1 MSASLPDAASVL
13 MVRDARKARQLQQRV
28 AERQARGQ
36 PHGRDLEQLE
46 AHLAVAAERAVVR
59 AALIPAVT
67 YPEEL
72 PVAQRREDILAAL
85 KAHQVV
91 IICGETG
98 SGKTTQLPKLCME
111 AGSARRGLIG
121 HTQPRRIA
129 ARTVA
134 ARIAEELQQPL
145 GTSVGFKVRF
155 TDRTSKDTLVKL
167 MTDGVLLAELRD
179 DPDLTA
185 YDTLIIDEAH
195 ERSLN
200 IDFLLGVLQRLR
212 HRRPDLR
219 LVITSATIETGR
231 FAEFFADANGKP
243 APVLEVSGRAWPV
256 ETRYRPLATDDDDDL
271 DPGVTAGVLRAVDEI
286 RSEPGEVGRGD
297 ILVFLPGE
305 REIRDTA
312 EALEGAVAG
321 RMEVMPLYSRLSW
334 EDQQKVFRRGGR
346 QRVVLATNVAETSL
360 TVPGI
365 RSVID
370 VGTARISRYSTRAKI
385 QRLPVEPVSQ
395 ASANQRRGRCGRV
408 GPGLCVRLYAEEDF
422 NLRTPFTAPE
432 VLRTN
437 LASVILQMETLRLGA
452 PQDFPFIDPPD
463 TRQIND
469 GYRLLQELEAVDDDR
484 AVTPLGR
491 QLARLPVDP
500 RLGRMLVEAK
510 RRAALREVLVLA
522 AVLSMQDPRER
533 PQDAQAAADA
543 KHAQFADPDSDF
555 VALLKIWGAYQEERA
570 ARSRSALRRWCRD
583 QFLSAVRMREWEEL
597 HAQLSTIAAEMD
609 WAPNAQ
615 NASYEALHRS
625 LLSGLLGNIGLK
637 AEPGRGA
644 PGTEGKA
651 RDRQEKGLYDG
662 ARGLRFLVAPGT
674 PVRNRAPRWLVAG
687 NIVETQR
694 VYARLVAGV
703 DPAWIEQAAHHLVKR
718 SHGDPQWDETR
729 GQASVAETVSLYGL
743 LLSAGRRVNFA
754 TVDPA
759 GAREFFA
766 REALVHGRS
775 RLTLP
780 FLAAN
785 RATRAKLQEEE
796 AKLRRQV
803 VVKDETEEAELYLER
818 LPQDAHSAMAFSTWW
833 KKAVDSERA
842 AFTFSAA
849 DLRRAGAPRADE
861 EHFPARVVLGGN
873 ALPVR
878 YVFDPDRADDGATVT
893 VPQPLVTRIAVGE
906 VLGAIPG
913 WRVELVT
920 EWIRALPKALRRQLV
935 PAPDVAQA
943 CVVACEATL
952 ARSPRFGN
960 GNATSV
966 AAAAPAFVELVA
978 KFLTERAGESITA
991 AMLERLEV
999 ALHLQLNLR
1008 VVDASGRQVTEGR
1021 ELEEL
1026 RRLARRAGGTA
1037 APVVDVVWQR
1047 SGVRAWDFPRIP
1059 ERLEVERQGVRIAL
1073 FPAIAD
1079 RGEAVDL
1086 TLEDDAATAARV
1098 TRQGVARLAALALG
1112 PVHRTLEKE
1121 FAADRELMLL
1131 HQMLGPAKG
1140 FAKDLADR
1148 VVARALYGGH
1158 GAGLASE
1165 GEVPATREAFEAAVV
1180 RARPVLYAV
1189 KEKITTRMR
1198 DLLNATAIAR
1208 RELAALPE
1216 GLDAVLVED
1225 VRAGLQR
1232 EVFLGFVAATPDPWL
1247 DLLPKYVK
1255 TTARRAAKLRGAQGR
1270 VLEAQFEMR
1279 DLWRRFQALLA
1290 ASTAA
1295 GYPTQALDELRWTL
1309 EEYALSVFA
1318 QDLKA
1323 TLTVSPKRV
1332 AALFESTGVAL
1343 KLAASE
1349 TRKSAHP
1356 AVRR

>member
-1 MSASLPDAASVL
+1 MNPPAVDALSVL

-28 AERQARGQ
+28 AERQARRQ
-36 PHGRDLEQLE
+36 PHTRDLEQLE
-46 AHLAVAAERAVVR
+46 AHLAAAAERAVAR
-59 AALIPAVT
+59 AAVIPAVS

-85 KAHQVV
+85 QAHQVV

-98 SGKTTQLPKLCME
+98 SGKTTQLPKLCLE
-111 AGSARRGLIG
+111 AGSGRRGLIG

-145 GTSVGFKVRF
+145 GASIGFKVRF

-167 MTDGVLLAELRD
+167 MTDGILLAELRD

-219 LVITSATIETGR
+219 LVITSATIETSR

-256 ETRYRPLATDDDDDL
+256 ETRYRALATDDDDDL
-271 DPGVTAGVLRAVDEI
+271 DPGVTAGVLRAVEEI

-312 EALEGAVAG
+312 EALEGAVGG

-334 EDQQKVFRRGGR
+334 EDQQKVFKRGGR

-370 VGTARISRYSTRAKI
+370 VGTARISRYSARAKI

-408 GPGLCVRLYAEEDF
+408 GPGLCVRLYDEDNF
-422 NLRTPFTAPE
+422 NLRDAYTAPE

-437 LASVILQMETLRLGA
+437 LASVILQMETLRLGT

-484 AVTPLGR
+484 EVTPLGR

-555 VALLKIWGAYQEERA
+555 VTLLKVWGAYQEERA

-597 HAQLSTIAAEMD
+597 HSQLGMIAAEMD
-609 WAPNAQ
+609 WAPNPQ

-625 LLSGLLGNIGLK
+625 LLAGLLGNIGLK

-662 ARGLRFLVAPGT
+662 ARGMRFLIAPGT
-674 PVRNRAPRWLVAG
+674 PVRNRAPRWVVAG
-687 NIVETQR
+687 TIVETQR
-694 VYARLVAGV
+694 IYARLVAGV

-718 SHGDPQWDETR
+718 SHGDPQWDENR

-775 RLTLP
+775 RLNLP

-785 RATRAKLQEEE
+785 RAMKVKLQEEE

-803 VVKDETEEAELYLER
+803 VLKDEAEEAELYLER
-818 LPQDAHSAMAFSTWW
+818 LPSDANSAMAFSTWW
-833 KKAVDSERA
+833 KKATDADQARFV
-842 AFTFSAA
+842 FSAA
-849 DLRRAGAPRADE
+849 DLRRPGAPRADDE
-861 EHFPARVVLGGN
+861 RFPPKIVVGGN

-878 YVFDPDRADDGATVT
+878 YLFDPDRIDDGATVT

-906 VLGAIPG
+906 VVGAVPG
-913 WRVELVT
+913 WRLELVT
-920 EWIRALPKALRRQLV
+920 EWIRTLPKVLRRQLV

-943 CVVACEATL
+943 CVTACETELATPL
-952 ARSPRFGN
+952 RAGHAVA
-960 GNATSV
+960 GATAGAS
-966 AAAAPAFVELVA
+966 FVELA
-978 KFLTERAGESITA
+978 SRFLSDRAGEPITA
-991 AMLERLEV
+991 TMVERLEV
-999 ALHLQLNLR
+999 SPHLHLNLR
-1008 VVDASGRQVTEGR
+1008 VVDASGRQVAEGR

-1037 APVVDVVWQR
+1037 APVVDVAWQR
-1047 SGVRAWDFPRIP
+1047 TGVRSWDFARIP

-1073 FPAIAD
+1073 FPAITD
-1079 RGEAVDL
+1079 RGDAVDL
-1086 TLEDDAATAARV
+1086 TLEDDAATAARLS
-1098 TRQGVARLAALALG
+1098 RQGVARLAALALG
-1112 PVHRTLEKE
+1112 TVHRTLEKE

-1131 HQMLGPAKG
+1131 HQMLGPAKA

-1165 GEVPATREAFEAAVV
+1165 GDVPQSREAFEAAMV
-1180 RARPVLYAV
+1180 RARPVLYEV
-1189 KEKITTRMR
+1189 KEKLTLRMR
-1198 DLLNATAIAR
+1198 DLLTATAAAR

-1225 VRAGLQR
+1225 VRAALQR

-1270 VLEAQFEMR
+1270 VLEAQFELR
-1279 DLWRRFQALLA
+1279 DLWGRFVALQSA
-1290 ASTAA
+1290 ATAA
-1295 GYPTQALDELRWTL
+1295 GHPLQVLEELRWTL

-1332 AALFESTGVAL
+1332 AALFDSTRAGL
-1343 KLAASE
+1343 KLAVSAQ
-1349 TRKSAHP
+1349 KSPQKSHQKSH
-1356 AVRR
+1356 